1 MAYNHAKTR
10 YIQAKSRRDNASKT
24 VREFEKRKQD
34 DISLTSAD
42 YYRSLFNKN
51 KYDSDIGDAR
61 FAVRSALHRANQ
73 FSYVATLQKAHK
85 EFVKLVST
93 IKREREYINRLQDTV
108 TNLRKDSSNDYETQ
122 RKIDRLRWKRE
133 DLIRLKA
140 QLQDLETEIKRL
152 EEETSDSGITARIND
167 LTDNI
172 NERQTEVDKMA
183 AQIQSILKK

>member
-1 MAYNHAKTR
+1 MAYGDAKTR
-10 YIQAKSRRDNASKT
+10 YIQAKRRRDNANKT
-24 VREFEKRKQD
+24 LKEFDKRKQD
-34 DISLTSAD
+34 DISITSAD
-42 YYRSLFNKN
+42 YYRSLFNKEQYN
-51 KYDSDIGDAR
+51 NDIGDAR

-85 EFVKLVST
+85 EFVKLVNT
-93 IKREREYINRLQDTV
+93 IKYEREQINRLQNTV
-108 TNLRKDSSNDYETQ
+108 TNLRNDSSNDYETQ
-122 RKIDRLRWKRE
+122 RKFDRLRWKRE

-140 QLQDLETEIKRL
+140 QLQDLEAEIKRL

-172 NERQTEVDKMA
+172 NEKQAEVGKMA